1 MSDPEELLHIA
12 VTVAR
17 SAGELLLDGLHRA
30 RTIVRTKSSRT
41 DLVTEMDIASES
53 LIVASLH
60 RERPGDA
67 IVGEEGASQEGS
79 TGVRWIVD
87 PLDGTTNYLYSWP
100 AFAVSIAAEVDDLVA
115 VGVVHDPS
123 HQETFAALR
132 GRGAWLSSA
141 GEGGGAAIDP
151 RPAPASLGAN
161 ATRLQVDTAPTLG
174 DALVGTGFNYDARLR
189 SRQAEVLTHVLPVVR
204 DVRRGG
210 AAALDL
216 CWVAARRLDGF
227 FEAGLQPWDWAA
239 GALVAGESGAWV
251 GDLDGGPPS
260 GSMVL
265 AAVPELADR
274 LRALLLEADPESGPP
289 TRRTPRPRRG
299 PAARPP
305 S

>member
-1 MSDPEELLHIA
+1 

-30 RTIVRTKSSRT
+30 PTIVRTKSSRT
-41 DLVTEMDIASES
+41 DLVTEMDLASES
-53 LIVASLH
+53 LITTSLH

-67 IVGEEGASQEGS
+67 ILGEEGARQEGS

-87 PLDGTTNYLYSWP
+87 PLDGTTNYLYAWP
-100 AFAVSIAAEVDDLVA
+100 AFAVSIAAEVDDVVA

-123 HQETFAALR
+123 HGETFAGLR
-132 GRGAWLSSA
+132 GRGAWLSSP
-141 GEGGGAAIDP
+141 GGGRGAPIDAAAVP
-151 RPAPASLGAN
+151 TSLGAG
-161 ATRLQVDTAPTLG
+161 AVRLQVDTAPALG

-210 AAALDL
+210 AASLDL
-216 CWVAARRLDGF
+216 CWVAAGRLDGF

-239 GALVAGESGAWV
+239 GALVARESGVWV
-251 GDLDGGPPS
+251 GDLEGGPPS

-265 AAVPELADR
+265 AAAPELADR
-274 LRALLLEADPESGPP
+274 LRALLLEADAGSARP
-289 TRRTPRPRRG
+289 TRRTPRPRR
-299 PAARPP
+299 
-305 S
+305 